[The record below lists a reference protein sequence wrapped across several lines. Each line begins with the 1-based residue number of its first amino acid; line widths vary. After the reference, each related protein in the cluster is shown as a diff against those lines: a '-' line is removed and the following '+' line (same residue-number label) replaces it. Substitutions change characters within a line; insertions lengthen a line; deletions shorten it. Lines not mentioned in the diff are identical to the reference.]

1 MKSVLQHAENR
12 DDGPQAGSFSL
23 RDQDVIRR
31 NFIVFLAMAATTL
44 LVYLSVFALNGVADA
59 STWTIVILQT
69 VFCGAYAA
77 LHFSKKLIHYLCYLA
92 VLSCGVS
99 TTVVIFQN
107 PNATNV
113 FSIYYFMITILI
125 FMKMTPWLVSAAWSL
140 GLMIYM
146 LTAQKDQLHLDE
158 QTAPTYIIYF
168 ILLGIAMFA
177 VLKVSAFMTRNTEIA
192 RDEAEK
198 LNKEQ
203 ETAREQALKQIALIT
218 DHLNQISKTGEEDS
232 TSFDEMNSAFQEI
245 ASGAGDQV
253 DSTLA
258 ITDSIGNMND
268 LVQQMSGSIHTLLNK
283 TSEAADLSDQ
293 GKDRMEHLSATFTA
307 FTQDIEAVSQDT
319 SQLIDRLNETS
330 QFSATIQ
337 DIANQT
343 NLLSLNASI
352 EAARAGEHG
361 KGFAVVAMEIR
372 KLADLTAKSAERISE
387 QLREFT
393 GLSSQTRQRMDQ
405 VAIRMQQS
413 NEITE
418 QTKHAFESIT
428 DSVAMLKELSTSY
441 GSLMDRISNSS
452 TSIGDAT
459 SNLAS
464 ISQQASATLEQ
475 LSATLQSLLQNN
487 RNSLVR
493 IKEAETNLRKVIN

>member
-1 MKSVLQHAENR
+1 MKSVRQLSGTGDRA
-12 DDGPQAGSFSL
+12 ATKTFSL

-31 NFIVFLAMAATTL
+31 NFIVFLAIAATTL
-44 LVYLSVFALNGVADA
+44 LVYVSIFALNGTADA
-59 STWTIVILQT
+59 NTWTIVILQT
-69 VFCGAYAA
+69 VFCGLYAA

-92 VLSCGVS
+92 VLASGVS
-99 TTVVIFQN
+99 STVVILQR
-107 PNATNV
+107 PDITNV
-113 FSIYYFMITILI
+113 FSVYYFMITILV
-125 FMKMTPWLVSAAWSL
+125 FMKMIPWLISAAWSL
-140 GLMIYM
+140 GLIIYM
-146 LTAQKDQLHLDE
+146 ITAQREQLHLDP
-158 QTAPTYIIYF
+158 QTVPTYVIYF
-168 ILLGIAMFA
+168 ILLGISMFA
-177 VLKVSAFMTRNTEIA
+177 VLKVSSFMTRNI
-192 RDEAEK
+192 
-198 LNKEQ
+198 
-203 ETAREQALKQIALIT
+203 ETAREEAETLNRQQHDARAQALGQIALIT
-218 DHLNQISKTGEEDS
+218 DHLQQIAKTGEDDS
-232 TSFDEMNSAFQEI
+232 TSFEEMNSAFQEI
-245 ASGAGDQV
+245 AGGAGNQV

-258 ITDSIGNMND
+258 ITDSIGNMTD

-283 TSEAADLSDQ
+283 TNEAADLSDQ
-293 GKDRMEHLSATFTA
+293 GKDRMEQLSATFTA

-319 SQLIDRLNETS
+319 TQLIDRLNETS

-405 VAIRMQQS
+405 VAMRMQQS

-441 GSLMDRISNSS
+441 GSLMDRISTSS
-452 TSIGDAT
+452 MSIGDAT

-475 LSATLQSLLQNN
+475 LSATLQSLLQHN
-487 RNSLVR
+487 RSSLVR
-493 IKEAETNLRKVIN
+493 IKETETNLRKVIN